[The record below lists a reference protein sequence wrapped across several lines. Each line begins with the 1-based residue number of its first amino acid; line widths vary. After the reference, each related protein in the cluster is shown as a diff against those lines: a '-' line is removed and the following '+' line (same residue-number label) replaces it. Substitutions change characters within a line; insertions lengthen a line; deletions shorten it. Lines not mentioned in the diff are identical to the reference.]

1 MSRNNILEVYS
12 GTVSG
17 GGFPAQIQE
26 ILFVT
31 EQKKKAFSTATEN
44 ISSYYIPDLCM
55 GTSGGNV
62 ALYIAISGNWDEGG
76 IKRVINSMSPDMF
89 AQTWWPGPMGFLPT
103 WVLGIFEGAVY
114 RPGYG
119 ANSLLGAY
127 NTPNSIMS
135 VEMWNSS
142 YNKNEKKTAL
152 FCNKKD
158 GSTFISPLTY
168 STFESKTLPLKFLNG
183 DINKISSS
191 VVASSSVPFL
201 FKPVSIDNED
211 YIDGG
216 VTYPSPLGIL
226 QDEIYK
232 CIKGIVEPLDYEKS
246 LSSPPIPS
254 GTPAQYAELAVKRNR
269 DILHLTYFSPYNMDS
284 TEETTSTLGSGNV
297 FAALTDSSAIKDRYV
312 GINLLERIKNSGQNI
327 KVIDSRTN
335 MNSLSDLFQTYNTT
349 HYFCEVYVRNNEWID
364 LNKFT
369 PQDILN
375 KMEDAKSQIEYMFFY
390 VD

>member
-1 MSRNNILEVYS
+1 
-12 GTVSG
+12 
-17 GGFPAQIQE
+17 
-26 ILFVT
+26 
-31 EQKKKAFSTATEN
+31 
-44 ISSYYIPDLCM
+44 
-55 GTSGGNV
+55 
-62 ALYIAISGNWDEGG
+62 
-76 IKRVINSMSPDMF
+76 
-89 AQTWWPGPMGFLPT
+89 MGFLPT

-127 NTPNSIMS
+127 NTPSSIMS

-232 CIKGIVEPLDYEKS
+232 CIKCIVEPLDYEKS